1 MFVICIM
8 RFYLIILLLPVLI
21 ACGSARIKTVRT
33 TEIDREIVI
42 AAPTASGSDGTDLAK
57 RSTTPENTT
66 VHSDDLPFD
75 DSSEDIKETPLSP
88 APRTT
93 EDDSEIINSEKLSA
107 AIATERKAKRGKN
120 LLTSSFIVTL
130 FSWLFPPI
138 LLASIVLLIL
148 GIIHYSEAKNA
159 RFITLQGE
167 RHLKRAKGML
177 LANIILFSLIIVL
190 IGGVVILYLF

>member
-1 MFVICIM
+1 M

-33 TEIDREIVI
+33 TEIDREIVM

-66 VHSDDLPFD
+66 VHSDALPFD

-93 EDDSEIINSEKLSA
+93 EDDPEISNSEKLSA

-167 RHLKRAKGML
+167 RHLKRTKGML